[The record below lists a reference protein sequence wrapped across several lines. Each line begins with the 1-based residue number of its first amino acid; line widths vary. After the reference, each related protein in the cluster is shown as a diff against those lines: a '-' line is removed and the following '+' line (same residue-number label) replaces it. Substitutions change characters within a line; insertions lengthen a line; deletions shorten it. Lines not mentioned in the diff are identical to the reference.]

1 MRFQSRGGSSDQ
13 DIAATRRLLFVAAVC
28 IASATLSPGP
38 AGAVDKFAA
47 EFLKIGV
54 GARAL
59 GMGGAFV
66 SLANDASATYW
77 NPAGLVQLE
86 SREAMG
92 MHASQFGGVVA
103 HDVLGVVAPLSS
115 DDKNSAIGL
124 TIIRLGVDDI
134 KVTDGYATID
144 DGNGNP
150 ILVDEDGNEVSASS
164 IPKKSAYDLA
174 FLLSYARGFGDTW
187 SGGLN
192 VKLVRQ
198 SLVGEGASFGIGAD
212 LGFWWQPKPNL
223 AFGARLADITT
234 TQLFWDT
241 GRRET
246 VSPTVTLGAH
256 TTRSIAAVQGTLT
269 IGVDAGFAFERQKA
283 DQFLDFWTPSL
294 SANLHPGAE
303 YWFRKTVALRAGSDA
318 GNLTAGAGVRYKQV
332 GADYAYLSHDELD
345 STHRVSALIRF

>member
-1 MRFQSRGGSSDQ
+1 MHFEFPWGMRVRIEFRHS
-13 DIAATRRLLFVAAVC
+13 ILVPAMAVL
-28 IASATLSPGP
+28 ALTLQPAP

-66 SLANDASATYW
+66 SLADDASATYW

-86 SREAMG
+86 SREALG
-92 MHASQFGGVVA
+92 MHASQFGGVVN
-103 HDVLGVVAPLSS
+103 HDVLGVAIPLRSP
-115 DDKNSAIGL
+115 DNRSAIGL

-134 KVTDGYATID
+134 RVTKDFDTVQD
-144 DGNGNP
+144 SNGNP
-150 ILVDEDGNEVSASS
+150 ILVDGDGNLVDPSS
-164 IPKKSAYDLA
+164 IPQKSAYDLA
-174 FLLSYARGFGDTW
+174 LLLSYARGMGDRW
-187 SGGLN
+187 SAGLN

-212 LGFWWQPKPNL
+212 LGFRFQASQRL
-223 AFGARLADITT
+223 AFGVRLADITT

-246 VSPTVTLGAH
+246 VAPTVTLGAH
-256 TTRSIAAVQGTLT
+256 TTQAIPSLQGALT
-269 IGVDAGFAFERQKA
+269 MGLDLGFAFEGQEA
-283 DQFLDFWTPSL
+283 DQFGGGTVSGNFL
-294 SANLHPGAE
+294 PGAE
-303 YWFRKTVALRAGSDA
+303 YWFKRTVALRVGSEGGD
-318 GNLTAGAGVRYKQV
+318 LTAGAGVRYKQV

-345 STHRVSALIRF
+345 STHRVSALVRF